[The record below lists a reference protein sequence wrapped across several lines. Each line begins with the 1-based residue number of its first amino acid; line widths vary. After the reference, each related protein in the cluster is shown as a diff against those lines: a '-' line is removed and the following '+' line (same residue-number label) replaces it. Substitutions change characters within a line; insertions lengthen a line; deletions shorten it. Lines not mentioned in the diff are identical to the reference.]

1 MIGNVN
7 VLVFMFLHFTASV
20 MVLTLAA
27 LGYMVWVDNF
37 QSKKNRGNAGMMR
50 MSMMTMMMTIFL
62 LDKGNER

>member
-27 LGYMVWVDNF
+27 LGYMVWVDYF
-37 QSKKNRGNAGMMR
+37 QSKKKSRKRGN
-50 MSMMTMMMTIFL
+50 
-62 LDKGNER
+62 DENEYDDDDDDYILIG